1 MKYRTAGF
9 VFFLACWLLG
19 MSGCS
24 SRIGLEPKLLQRGQV
39 QVGRQQLSNQGS
51 AETGDQ
57 GTAVNISSSMAIYGS
72 GGLLGAVILA
82 LMIRS
87 LLRLHRSLGV
97 LIRGI
102 ETAGSGAEAVK
113 SKVARMS
120 RDVSVGDF
128 IHRQVRRHLG

>member
-1 MKYRTAGF
+1 MKYSTAGC
-9 VFFLACWLLG
+9 VFFLACGLVG
-19 MSGCS
+19 MFGCS

-39 QVGRQQLSNQGS
+39 QVGSEQLSNQGS
-51 AETGDQ
+51 ARAGDQ

-72 GGLLGAVILA
+72 GGLLGTVILA

-87 LLRLHRSLGV
+87 VLRLHRSLKV
-97 LIRGI
+97 LICGI
-102 ETAGSGAEAVK
+102 ETAGAGAAAVK